1 MRARDFIPAVLF
13 GLLLGALLML
23 LVRDPQRLS
32 AAMVPS
38 LVAAVTTIVVGWWI
52 HSAVR
57 RRGEL
62 DRVPIDHISDLSTR
76 IGGLISDCLQA
87 TETNERLSLFR
98 QLGIEIGFLCNLIE
112 STAALESV
120 HLETLNSHYVNFT
133 RHRIGLPGRQR
144 TPDGGSANSMAV
156 LSAHHRRNDR
166 HRLFR
171 AGLNILPIQRHS
183 N

>member
-38 LVAAVTTIVVGWWI
+38 LVTAVTTIVVGWWI

-87 TETNERLSLFR
+87 TETN
-98 QLGIEIGFLCNLIE
+98 LIE

-120 HLETLNSHYVNFT
+120 HLETLNSHYVNFKQHLT
-133 RHRIGLPGRQR
+133 DSDAPDIGLASQAGNELR
-144 TPDGGSANSMAV
+144 MAV
-156 LSAHHRRNDR
+156 LRIQWRFCRRIIDGTTDTG
-166 HRLFR
+166 FFE
-171 AGLNILPIQRHS
+171 PD
-183 N
+183 